1 MSKTL
6 NLAVTLAA
14 ICFLVGC
21 AEQQP
26 AIEKPLAAV
35 EAANSHL
42 GRMPNV
48 RTTAYTRK
56 EEGGIRNALGTYLSG
71 RHVMSAA
78 ADWSRFPLGTR
89 FRICSTRE
97 EFIIDDYGTALVG
110 TNTIDLYK
118 PTKLEMK
125 RWGVRVVDIDV
136 LQWGSEQKSADVLG
150 PRAKHPQVK
159 SMLTALHTKTPST
172 TVAVAPPPKQPTKPE
187 KKLASNKTK
196 ASAKADKKVASS
208 KTKLSAKSEKKVAS
222 NKTKSAG
229 KSEKELASSEAKS
242 SPKSDKKVASS
253 KSKSSSK
260 SAKKVASSANR
271 SSAKSPSKQVSSKNS
286 AGVD

>member
-1 MSKTL
+1 MSKSL
-6 NLAVTLAA
+6 NLTIVVAVGCILS
-14 ICFLVGC
+14 GC
-21 AEQQP
+21 AEQAVVQ
-26 AIEKPLAAV
+26 KPLAAV

-42 GRMPNV
+42 GRMSNV

-56 EEGGIRNALGTYLSG
+56 EEGGIHNALGKYLSG

-97 EFIIDDYGTALVG
+97 EFVIDDYGTALVG

-136 LQWGSEQKSADVLG
+136 LQWGSEQRSLEVLG
-150 PRAKHPQVK
+150 PRAKHPQVQ

-172 TVAVAPPPKQPTKPE
+172 KVTVASNPSKSE
-187 KKLASNKTK
+187 KKVASSKLK
-196 ASAKADKKVASS
+196 SSAKLDKKVASS
-208 KTKLSAKSEKKVAS
+208 KTKSSTKSEEKVAAS
-222 NKTKSAG
+222 KTKSSA
-229 KSEKELASSEAKS
+229 
-242 SPKSDKKVASS
+242 
-253 KSKSSSK
+253 K
-260 SAKKVASSANR
+260 SAKKVASSGKG
-271 SSAKSPSKQVSSKNS
+271 SSAKSPTKQVSSKNS
-286 AGVD
+286 SGVD